1 MKTQD
6 EIIKEQIGI
15 SLDAIDTTIMDKGEC
30 KICMTAWA
38 ESEVKKLNLLDVSNR
53 RELLFAFIKDLKEEF
68 KDENW
73 DYLDFMAERFLGK
86 Q

>member
-15 SLDAIDTTIMDKGEC
+15 SIDANDLTPMDKGEC

-38 ESEVKKLNLLDVSNR
+38 EQQVKNLNIPTV
-53 RELLFAFIKDLKEEF
+53 
-68 KDENW
+68 
-73 DYLDFMAERFLGK
+73 
-86 Q
+86 